1 MWNLLSSVTHSSLFR
16 CMYSIS
22 YEHFLF
28 FLLQTGAVKLKKSP
42 DTPSSNCDT
51 SSEGSN
57 SKNDIPPM
65 KPVGKLIT
73 LQCCQLGVNFLRKKR
88 KKLFWTFKCGRIKP
102 FKVHQRRLC
111 NGSCRGKDFLGG
123 LFFLT
128 NTFFSPLFFSRGIN
142 GTTFGITTNDSEEG
156 KKAKTQ
162 RLSIHFK
169 KKTFF

>member
-1 MWNLLSSVTHSSLFR
+1 
-16 CMYSIS
+16 MYSIS

-88 KKLFWTFKCGRIKP
+88 KNFFELLNAVGSNHLKFIKEDFVMEVVEGRI
-102 FKVHQRRLC
+102 
-111 NGSCRGKDFLGG
+111 FLVVSS
-123 LFFLT
+123 F
-128 NTFFSPLFFSRGIN
+128 
-142 GTTFGITTNDSEEG
+142 
-156 KKAKTQ
+156 
-162 RLSIHFK
+162 
-169 KKTFF
+169 